1 MNIEERNSLYANK
14 YFSFILYAFKG
25 VSQVLL
31 IDSVITGILI
41 IVGIMLY
48 SPLLGLIAFV
58 SSLLGTMLSYYLKG
72 DMNDLS
78 IGLFGFNPTLTGMAT
93 MFLVNSP
100 YSWTFALITATAS
113 SIFFLIL
120 HRSFKK
126 KNIPVL
132 TVPFVLITWFMQLAG
147 VHLGIFPVNPEFIVE
162 TRTFFTFSPDALP
175 NFGLVLVKGFS
186 EVFLIDSLWTGLLIL
201 VALFFA
207 GWKYGVYA
215 IMGTIVAIL
224 TAYFF
229 GVNTEKI
236 ELGLFNFNAILAIIS
251 VGLTFDH
258 KERRFPITGII
269 AAMASVIV
277 TAGINLLIFPLGLS
291 ALTFPFIV
299 TTWIFLWLRNSF
311 LKD

>member
-1 MNIEERNSLYANK
+1 MNANDKNSVYANK
-14 YFSFILYAFKG
+14 YFSFILYSFKG

-48 SPLLGLIAFV
+48 SPLLGFIAFI
-58 SSLLGTMLSYYLKG
+58 SSLLGTLLAYYLGG
-72 DMNDLS
+72 DIDDLS

-100 YSWTFALITATAS
+100 YSWMYALFAASAS
-113 SIFFLIL
+113 SVFFLIL
-120 HRSFKK
+120 HRAFKK

-132 TVPFVLITWFMQLAG
+132 TVPFVLITWSMQLAG
-147 VHLGIFPVNPEFIVE
+147 VHLGIFHVNPEFIAE

-175 NFGLVLVKGFS
+175 DFALVLIKGIS

-201 VALFFA
+201 IALFFA

-215 IMGTIVAIL
+215 IMGTFVALL

-258 KERRFPITGII
+258 KERRFPIIGII
-269 AAMASVIV
+269 AAMASVVV
-277 TAGINLLIFPLGLS
+277 TASINLLIFPLGLS
-291 ALTFPFIV
+291 ALTFPFIL
-299 TTWIFLWLRNSF
+299 TTWIFLSIRNKF
-311 LKD
+311 LK

>member
-31 IDSVITGILI
+31 IDNVITGILI
-41 IVGIMLY
+41 IVGIMLF

-58 SSLLGTMLSYYLKG
+58 SSLLGTVLAYDLNG
-72 DMNDLS
+72 DINDLS

-100 YSWTFALITATAS
+100 YSWIYALVAASAS
-113 SIFFLIL
+113 SILFLIL
-120 HRSFKK
+120 DRSFKK

-132 TVPFVLITWFMQLAG
+132 TVPFILITWFMQLAG
-147 VHLGIFPVNPEFIVE
+147 VHLGIFHVNPEFIVE
-162 TRTFFTFSPDALP
+162 TRTVFTFAPDNLP
-175 NFGLVLVKGFS
+175 NFLLVLIKGTS
-186 EVFLIDSLWTGLLIL
+186 EVFLIDSVWTGLLIL
-201 VALFFA
+201 VALFLA
-207 GWKYGVYA
+207 GWKYGVNA
-215 IMGTIVAIL
+215 IIGTFVALL

-229 GVNTEKI
+229 GVDTVTI
-236 ELGLFNFNAILAIIS
+236 ELGLFNFNAILSIIS

-258 KERRFPITGII
+258 KERSIAITGII
-269 AAMASVIV
+269 AAMGSVIF
-277 TAGINLLIFPLGLS
+277 TAGINLLVFPLGLS
-291 ALTFPFIV
+291 ALTFPFIGV
-299 TTWIFLWLRNSF
+299 TWIFLWIRNSF